1 MSRPVPY
8 QISRLDRGDKVST
21 VGKGCTVT
29 PFSHFPRFV
38 YDTMSHAPDPLD
50 FLVDHVEGTGLD
62 TDELEKV
69 GLRTAAEPISVE
81 PFAAG

>member
-1 MSRPVPY
+1 
-8 QISRLDRGDKVST
+8 
-21 VGKGCTVT
+21 
-29 PFSHFPRFV
+29 
-38 YDTMSHAPDPLD
+38 MSHAPDPLD
-50 FLVDHVEGTGLD
+50 FLVDQVEGTGLD